1 MSQEHPRWTE
11 IKVAML
17 VHVPFFSSLLFD
29 MMDVQIGK
37 FPHIFGGLS
46 PTAAT
51 DGKRIYIDQD
61 FLSKLKLPEAVFLVC
76 HEIGHAM
83 WMHMARAKN
92 YAEMGFEGEPFDA
105 RRWNFAGDYVIN
117 DMLVVSK
124 IGDMPQGG
132 LHNPNKYPHTMQV
145 EDVYRDLK
153 DKMPPQRTITISIG
167 NGDGS
172 QAEQDGNDG
181 STMDV
186 HIHADIEINDAEMKR
201 AVQTALDQS
210 KAMGNCP
217 AALERFATQFLKP
230 KVSWQERLRYHVTR
244 AISRDATTWTKPH
257 RRRLVTQGVYL
268 PTYTG
273 FGAGDVVVAVDT
285 SGSIGERELNRFFSE
300 LDDILMTCNPTGVTL
315 IGCDADI
322 GAVFYLQAGDDLKSQ
337 KLDLKG
343 GGGTSFK
350 PPFKWVEDQ
359 GQRPSALIYF
369 TDLCG
374 DFPDHE
380 PEYPTIWCH
389 TYAGKAPWGEMIEVD
404 INGDD

>member
-1 MSQEHPRWTE
+1 MQAQEHPRWTE

-37 FPHIFGGLS
+37 FPHIFGGLT

-83 WMHMARAKN
+83 WMHMARAKG
-92 YAEMGFEGEPFDA
+92 YQDLGFEGEPFDP
-105 RRWNFAGDYVIN
+105 RRWNHAGDYVIN
-117 DMLVVSK
+117 DMLKVSQ
-124 IGDMPQGG
+124 IGEMPQGG
-132 LHNPNKYPHTMQV
+132 LWDKKYPHTMQV

-153 DKMPPQRTITISIG
+153 DKMPPQSKITITI
-167 NGDGS
+167 GDGS
-172 QAEQDGNDG
+172 GDGQQAEADGNDG
-181 STMDV
+181 QTLDV
-186 HIHADIEINDAEMKR
+186 HIHAECDVNDAEMRR

-210 KAMGNCP
+210 KAMGKCP
-217 AALERFATQFLKP
+217 AALERFATEFLKP

-257 RRRLVTQGVYL
+257 RRRLVTQGVYM
-268 PTYTG
+268 PSYTG

-300 LDDILMTCNPTGVTL
+300 LDDILSNCNPTGVAL
-315 IGCDADI
+315 LGCDAEI
-322 GAVFYLQAGDDLKSQ
+322 GSTFYLSAGDDLKSQ

-350 PPFKWVEDQ
+350 PPFKWVEET
-359 GQRPSALIYF
+359 GYRPSALIYF
-369 TDLCG
+369 TDMCG
-374 DFPDHE
+374 DFPDQE
-380 PEYPTIWCH
+380 PEYPTIWCR
-389 TYAGKAPWGEMIEVD
+389 TTNLKAPWGEVIDVEIE
-404 INGDD
+404 G